1 MDCVL
6 SCSITLVQAWVL
18 KVLKSL
24 VSRLRG
30 NDVTRL
36 SLWEEN
42 SSQLPCG
49 SQSPILNGLDHVVFQ
64 QAIQGEQGR
73 REVMASFHPF
83 EPVNCPRESPVH

>member
-30 NDVTRL
+30 NDVTSLDSHARAPLNALRL
-36 SLWEEN
+36 NELFLHE
-42 SSQLPCG
+42 
-49 SQSPILNGLDHVVFQ
+49 
-64 QAIQGEQGR
+64 
-73 REVMASFHPF
+73 
-83 EPVNCPRESPVH
+83 